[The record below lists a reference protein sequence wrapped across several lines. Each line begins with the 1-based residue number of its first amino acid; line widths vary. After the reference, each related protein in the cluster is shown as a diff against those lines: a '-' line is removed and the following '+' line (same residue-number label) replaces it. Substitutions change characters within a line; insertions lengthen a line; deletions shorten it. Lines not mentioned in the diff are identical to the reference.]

1 MMGLGPILPAL
12 TAGPPGSRV
21 TGPRYT
27 DLEQRHIGCDVV
39 RKRVK
44 PEQGG
49 SRVSSLNMSVS
60 PPSEGKSQIGPN
72 QDM

>member
-27 DLEQRHIGCDVV
+27 DLEKCHIGCDVV

-44 PEQGG
+44 LLLG
-49 SRVSSLNMSVS
+49 SRK
-60 PPSEGKSQIGPN
+60 SEKSEMEAARDP
-72 QDM
+72 